1 MLVVEVPPTLEEELA
16 VVEMVDHPENPTAAG
31 RIPDPELEARVALAV
46 ASHLVTIMEAEII
59 QGMVKMTRRRKT
71 GSRPSIKK
79 VVVTR
84 LRRALVDLVVDLEKE
99 MAKIRRRTRCPITCL
114 NCTRP

>member
-1 MLVVEVPPTLEEELA
+1 MLVEEVPPTLEEELA
-16 VVEMVDHPENPTAAG
+16 AAEMEDRPKIPTVAG

-59 QGMVKMTRRRKT
+59 QGMVKMTKRRKT

-99 MAKIRRRTRCPITCL
+99 VAKIRKRTRCPTTCL